1 MRFTGIRRKGASDGT
16 QSWQE
21 VVQNAPRTSNPGQ
34 WAQRKK
40 PSRTTVD
47 MGNAFVVYY
56 ESRKRELKIWVMN
69 ESRCDTWGCA
79 GGNGER
85 GNSLSFNEQRQRG
98 MLPRASV
105 HAEDVNSIE
114 ELNRQRVQAGQIA
127 SIFLVRTSSCHVFG
141 LSFCILISWSENG
154 HLQRAQHPVQN
165 ETVLWRTWF
174 QIPTTLKV
182 SLWQTRIR
190 KVQRLIR
197 PAVLQDNLF
206 HHFLHR
212 DDNVHHFLHRD
223 DVITAC
229 TCVGNAVLTLS
240 VFLTVSHL
248 LLSLSLSGLVYHV
261 SFYKYIIF

>member
-114 ELNRQRVQAGQIA
+114 ELNRQRVQAGQIVQFSWSGHPLA
-127 SIFLVRTSSCHVFG
+127 MFLVCPFASLYREVKMGTYSERSILCRTRRYCGERGSKFQQHWRSACDKHAYGKFSVSYGLQCFKTTFFITSSIVTTMFITSSIVTTSSLPAHV
-141 LSFCILISWSENG
+141 
-154 HLQRAQHPVQN
+154 
-165 ETVLWRTWF
+165 
-174 QIPTTLKV
+174 
-182 SLWQTRIR
+182 
-190 KVQRLIR
+190 
-197 PAVLQDNLF
+197 
-206 HHFLHR
+206 
-212 DDNVHHFLHRD
+212 
-223 DVITAC
+223 
-229 TCVGNAVLTLS
+229 
-240 VFLTVSHL
+240 
-248 LLSLSLSGLVYHV
+248 
-261 SFYKYIIF
+261 